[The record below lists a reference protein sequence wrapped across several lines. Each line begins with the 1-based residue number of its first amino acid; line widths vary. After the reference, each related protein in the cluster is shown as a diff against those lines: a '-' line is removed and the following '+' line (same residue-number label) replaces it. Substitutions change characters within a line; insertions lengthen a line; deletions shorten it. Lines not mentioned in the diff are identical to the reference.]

1 LLGYGLN
8 KFLGHFRHLFDE
20 GELQEIENDAQKDRD
35 ANAEYKL
42 RPPTDPTPRQFE
54 NCGEGHEGSSDHG
67 ANVHDTPI
75 DVFQMS
81 RARGHVG
88 HPSTIGAAAGQP
100 QADNISGR
108 APTSVGAVHHL

>member
-1 LLGYGLN
+1 
-8 KFLGHFRHLFDE
+8 
-20 GELQEIENDAQKDRD
+20 
-35 ANAEYKL
+35 
-42 RPPTDPTPRQFE
+42 
-54 NCGEGHEGSSDHG
+54 
-67 ANVHDTPI
+67 
-75 DVFQMS
+75 VFQMS